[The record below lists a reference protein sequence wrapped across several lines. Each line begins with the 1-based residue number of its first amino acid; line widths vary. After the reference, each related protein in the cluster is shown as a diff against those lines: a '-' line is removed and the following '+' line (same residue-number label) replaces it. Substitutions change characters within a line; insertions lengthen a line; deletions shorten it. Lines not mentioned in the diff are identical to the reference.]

1 MNARVK
7 TLTNYFHFMEG
18 ESFLQYL
25 FLLLER
31 KGVLNVDYVVISFA
45 SKHSERRSWKHPSPV
60 RIPGML
66 LAISEFIVRLF

>member
-7 TLTNYFHFMEG
+7 TLTNYFHVMEG

-31 KGVLNVDYVVISFA
+31 KEGLDVDYIVISFA
-45 SKHSERRSWKHPSPV
+45 SKHSERRNWKHLNPV

-66 LAISEFIVRLF
+66 AVSECIVRLF